1 MASHVYSSSAS
12 GTPNSLKSASMSE
25 SDAENSTTGEVLD
38 EGPLY
43 PIDNK
48 FSSEKDKAE
57 IMALAE
63 VEREAILAERAQ
75 QLERQHQDGILR
87 RLIQR
92 YQTKDGEKAKTLDS
106 KKRKA
111 DNVDV
116 EDVQRKSSRQKT
128 TLGGRKVGETSD
140 AMEAYKRQREQKG
153 IINEQRKREGE
164 ERKERKKRGSL
175 DRDSEVD
182 ADGES
187 EVDWNDKP
195 KDSKPFESAPP
206 DELPPDLHDFNRV
219 KISRENFAKVCF
231 YPGFDNAIKDCFARV
246 SIGPDRV
253 TGETLYRMC
262 QIKG

>member
-1 MASHVYSSSAS
+1 MASHLYSSSAS

-25 SDAENSTTGEVLD
+25 SEAENSTTGEVLD

-92 YQTKDGEKAKTLDS
+92 YQTKDGEKAKNLDS

-111 DNVDV
+111 DNADV

-175 DRDSEVD
+175 DRDSEAD

-195 KDSKPFESAPP
+195 KDSKPFESAPR
-206 DELPPDLHDFNRV
+206 DELPPDLHDFSRV